1 MHGSKAVIRNSQN
14 VNPFNMGVPLV
25 NWTGRQ
31 SVTSHGGDDI
41 VGLLCMVSGSSEG
54 RQRN

>member
-31 SVTSHGGDDI
+31 SAMSHGGHDI
-41 VGLLCMVSGSSEG
+41 VVLLCMVSRSSEG